1 MDGSCDE
8 PRLMSDVVFT
18 IGFSPE
24 LVPEQPAAVPNS
36 IAAAMIAAMVLRII
50 WDVPFLIAVTMSICT
65 TL

>member
-1 MDGSCDE
+1 
-8 PRLMSDVVFT
+8 MSDVVFT

-50 WDVPFLIAVTMSICT
+50 WDVPFLMAVTMSICT